1 MIPVHAPIFSA
12 LAAGLFVI
20 TTLSVPLHAYPYGI
34 KPTGAN
40 KQDAMRQYES
50 FMDNNVVSDNIAG
63 GSLRARKKS
72 TTSEY
77 QGYAMA
83 FAAAVGDEARFHKL
97 WKFTKHFIEKNIKE
111 NDRHNFPWKVY
122 GSNVAGPATA
132 MDGCIEIVYG
142 LDRAE
147 EQWPG
152 NGYGEAAKEYILKLL
167 TRYYGDHAFWHP
179 DESLQLRTIK
189 PGTNGYHLNYM
200 SMAWLPRMSERSG
213 DPRFGTTVR
222 ETWYG
227 MLEYSYENYPL
238 PACTVLEDGTGNEGF
253 CGVSGQNWNRFDAGP
268 TRFGFRIPFD
278 YLVHGEERA
287 KKWAE
292 KLTDFWIEQGAESDI
307 TNIKSGYHYTN
318 GEPYGSKPS
327 PTTISGAGVSAMAAG
342 NQKIADGAW
351 EYCKNYTMTGNCMVD
366 GAATWGVLIMSGILV
381 PAYYESVAIEEQQP
395 TPGAREA
402 SSLATQGSFEL
413 FSLNGRR
420 LPAGALKRESG
431 FCRGVFIMTD
441 QHNGRIMKRVVRQ

>member
-1 MIPVHAPIFSA
+1 MKPAYRILHQVGTSLLAIIF
-12 LAAGLFVI
+12 
-20 TTLSVPLHAYPYGI
+20 LSVSLHAYPYGI
-34 KPTGAN
+34 KPADAN
-40 KQDAMRQYES
+40 KEDAMRQYEA
-50 FMDNNVVSDNIAG
+50 FMAANVVSDNIAG

-83 FAAAVGDEARFHKL
+83 FAATTGDEARFAKL
-97 WKFTKHFIEKNIKE
+97 WKFTKHFIDKNIKE

-122 GSNVAGPATA
+122 GSNIAGASTA

-179 DESLQLRTIK
+179 DENLRLLKIK

-227 MLEYSYENYPL
+227 MLEYSYKNYPL

-292 KLTDFWIEQGAESDI
+292 KLTDFWVRQGAEQDI
-307 TNIKSGYHYTN
+307 TAIKSGYHYTN
-318 GEPYGSKPS
+318 GEAYGRNHS

-351 EYCKNYTMTGNCMVD
+351 EYCKNYAMKGNCMVD
-366 GAATWGVLIMSGILV
+366 GAATWGMLIMSGILV
-381 PAYYESVAIEEQQP
+381 PTNYESVAVRQAQAA
-395 TPGAREA
+395 PGTRARKRFA
-402 SSLATQGSFEL
+402 PQGSEKL
-413 FSLNGRR
+413 FSLRGRR
-420 LPAGALKRESG
+420 LPAQTLQRKTSRSK
-431 FCRGVFIMTD
+431 GVLIMTD
-441 QHNGRIMKRVVRQ
+441 EHNGRVVGRIFRR